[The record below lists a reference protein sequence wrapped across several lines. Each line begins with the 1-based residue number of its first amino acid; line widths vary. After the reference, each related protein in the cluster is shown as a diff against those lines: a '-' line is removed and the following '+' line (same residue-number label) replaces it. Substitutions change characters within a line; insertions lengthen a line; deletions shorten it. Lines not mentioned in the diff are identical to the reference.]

1 VLLLLLSMQLR
12 QGRELR
18 SRTINNNNNPEFD
31 EVHKLLIDDVD
42 TQVKGGGVYG
52 VSKGNVGLCSSTL
65 QQACGRLPHVCGADV
80 CVCDQQCDQQL
91 PLV

>member
-1 VLLLLLSMQLR
+1 VLLLLLLLLSMQLR

-42 TQVKGGGVYG
+42 TQVKGGGCTG
-52 VSKGNVGLCSSTL
+52 SARGTLGCAAALFSKPVAGCVTCVVQT
-65 QQACGRLPHVCGADV
+65 CV
-80 CVCDQQCDQQL
+80 CVC
-91 PLV
+91 V